1 MVLCW
6 SDYWLFRNE
15 ILREMQN
22 RLTVKWIQK
31 IESKNTYFIYIID
44 LFICFVNTF
53 FLRST

>member
-53 FLRST
+53 F